1 MRLIGLVLAF
11 SLTLLPLAARAQE
24 SGKVYKIGW
33 LAGFPLEAQG
43 KTRPGSAVAWRAFT
57 DGLRDLG
64 WVENQ
69 GRRSDI
75 LASRQSSL
83 SSSRTSSARARANWR
98 FVHSREPPRRF
109 RSSCRSRPIQW
120 QAGVASL
127 ARPAGNATGLSI
139 LAPAVG
145 AKRLQLLKEVV
156 PNASRVAVLW
166 NAGDPSKDLELKETP
181 GQNINPKI
189 GLQRETS
196 LHG

>member
-1 MRLIGLVLAF
+1 MDCAT
-11 SLTLLPLAARAQE
+11 S
-24 SGKVYKIGW
+24 
-33 LAGFPLEAQG
+33 AGSRTKE
-43 KTRPGSAVAWRAFT
+43 
-57 DGLRDLG
+57 D
-64 WVENQ
+64 
-69 GRRSDI
+69 RSDI

-98 FVHSREPPRRF
+98 FVALKGATATIPIVMPVSA
-109 RSSCRSRPIQW
+109 PIQW

-127 ARPAGNATGLSI
+127 ARPAGNAPGLII